1 MNRKKTI
8 LLIIDVILMGLF
20 VFLDQLSKY
29 YAALKLKGGEPFVI
43 ADGIFELHYLENNG
57 AAFGMLQGQKP
68 FFIFI
73 AAVVLAVI
81 VYVILRTPYQRIY
94 IKLNIT
100 LVLIA
105 SGAVGNLID
114 RIRYNYVIDFLY
126 FSLINFPI
134 FNVADIYV
142 TVASFYLIILLL
154 FVYKEND
161 LDFLT
166 FRARKFRDV
175 K

>member
-1 MNRKKTI
+1 MNSKKII
-8 LLIIDVILMGLF
+8 LLIVDVILFGLF
-20 VFLDQLSKY
+20 VFGDQLSKY
-29 YAALKLKGGEPFVI
+29 YAALLLKNNEPYIISEGV
-43 ADGIFELHYLENNG
+43 FELHYLENNG

-68 FFIFI
+68 FFTFI

-81 VYVILRTPYQRIY
+81 IYVILKTPYQRIF

-114 RIRYNYVIDFLY
+114 RIRYDYVVDFLY

-142 TVASFYLIILLL
+142 TLAAVYLIFLLL
-154 FVYKEND
+154 FVYKETD

-166 FRARKFRDV
+166 FRAKKFRDV
-175 K
+175 R

>member
-8 LLIIDVILMGLF
+8 LLVIDVILMGLF

-29 YAALKLKGGEPFVI
+29 YAALRLKGNKPLVI
-43 ADGIFELHYLENNG
+43 VDGVFELHYLENNG
-57 AAFGMLQGQKP
+57 AAFGMLQGQKA

-73 AAVVLAVI
+73 AAVVLAI
-81 VYVILRTPYQRIY
+81 ILYVILRTPYQRIF

-105 SGAVGNLID
+105 SGAIGNLID

-142 TVASFYLIILLL
+142 TLASFYLIILLL
-154 FVYKEND
+154 FVYKETD
-161 LDFLT
+161 LGFLT
-166 FRARKFRDV
+166 FRAKKFRDV

>member
-1 MNRKKTI
+1 MNSRKKTI
-8 LLIIDVILMGLF
+8 LLIVDVILFGLF
-20 VFLDQLSKY
+20 VFGDQFSKY
-29 YAALKLKGGEPFVI
+29 CAVQELKNKEPFVI

-57 AAFGMLQGQKP
+57 AAFGLLQGQKP

-73 AAVVLAVI
+73 AAVILAVI
-81 VYVILRTPYQRIY
+81 IYVILKTPYQRIF

-114 RIRYNYVIDFLY
+114 RIRYDYVVDFLY
-126 FSLINFPI
+126 FSLINF
-134 FNVADIYV
+134 ADIYV
-142 TVASFYLIILLL
+142 TVASAYLIFLLL
-154 FVYKEND
+154 FVYKETD

-166 FRARKFRDV
+166 FRAKKFRDV
-175 K
+175 R